1 MASAPRLHPLD
12 IGPVRLEDPVI
23 LAPMSGVTDMPFRR
37 MVKRGGAGLVVSEMI
52 ASAAMVRENRKT
64 LLMAKN
70 SPEEFPMSVQLAGCE
85 PEVMAE
91 AAKLNEDRGA
101 AIIDINFGCPVKK
114 VVNGHA
120 GSSLMRDEV
129 HAAKILEA
137 TVKAVKLPVTLK
149 MRTGWDETNRNAP
162 NLARIAEACG
172 IRMLT
177 VHGRT
182 RCQFYEGHADWAFV
196 ANVKA
201 ATKLPVIVNGDINTL
216 DDVDQALAQSGA
228 DGLMIGRGAYGR
240 PWFLNQAIHYLRTG
254 ERLPDPPLAEQYATV
269 RAHYES
275 MLEHYGVETGVRMA
289 RKHLGWYSK
298 GLPASAEFRAA
309 VNRETEPAKVE
320 ALLASNR
327 PPLPAAATKAL
338 ATKSATTT
346 PWFWGVWT
354 LLTHRGAR
362 DLRDPEFLGP
372 RIGDSEYHIWRGWW
386 AVSGR
391 GSARPFFHQKNPLLP
406 LHHFFS
412 FRNLRGRPD
421 CGPLLPT
428 GDKGRRRER
437 CAVCWGGE
445 GRARGAWSPQRSAS

>member
-1 MASAPRLHPLD
+1 MDCTPRLQPVD

-23 LAPMSGVTDMPFRR
+23 LAPMSGVTDMPFRQ
-37 MVKRGGAGLVVSEMI
+37 MVKRDGAGLVVSEMI

-149 MRTGWDETNRNAP
+149 MRTGWDSNNRNAP
-162 NLARIAEACG
+162 NLARIAEQCG
-172 IRMLT
+172 IKMLT

-182 RCQFYEGHADWAFV
+182 RCQFYDGEADWAFV
-196 ANVKA
+196 ADVKQ
-201 ATKLPVIVNGDINTL
+201 ATRLPVIVNGDIDSL
-216 DDVDQALAQSGA
+216 DDVDTALEQSGA
-228 DGLMIGRGAYGR
+228 DGVMIGRGAYGR

-254 ERLPDPPLAEQYATV
+254 ERLADPSLAEQYTTV
-269 RAHYES
+269 RGHFDS
-275 MLEHYGVETGVRMA
+275 MLSHYGQETGVRMA

-309 VNRETEPAKVE
+309 VNRETDPGKVR
-320 ALLASNR
+320 ALLASFF
-327 PPLPAAATKAL
+327 LPALERQAA
-338 ATKSATTT
+338 
-346 PWFWGVWT
+346 
-354 LLTHRGAR
+354 
-362 DLRDPEFLGP
+362 
-372 RIGDSEYHIWRGWW
+372 
-386 AVSGR
+386 
-391 GSARPFFHQKNPLLP
+391 
-406 LHHFFS
+406 
-412 FRNLRGRPD
+412 
-421 CGPLLPT
+421 
-428 GDKGRRRER
+428 
-437 CAVCWGGE
+437 
-445 GRARGAWSPQRSAS
+445 